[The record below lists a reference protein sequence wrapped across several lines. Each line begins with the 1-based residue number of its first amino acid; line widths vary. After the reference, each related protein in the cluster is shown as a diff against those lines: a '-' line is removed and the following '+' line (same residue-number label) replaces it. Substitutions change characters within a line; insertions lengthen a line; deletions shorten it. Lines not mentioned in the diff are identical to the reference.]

1 MQICF
6 EYATS
11 LYSMIFLLFK
21 CFSLIIL
28 LYFYIRKIQDLYKFP
43 DYSLAKIDLILIY
56 LSLLQLILFLLIL
69 IYNCYLFSILITI
82 NKFSQ
87 NLMIDLLL
95 IRYILIKYEKSIK
108 KIIEY
113 FPIIIL
119 IIDIIIFLLYISEA
133 HIFEI
138 NTKDTILN
146 LIISIFCF
154 LSNGIIGIMTYL
166 NKKRAQNMILEH
178 LNNSKTLSNIK
189 INNDDINNNIKEDL
203 ITDNKE
209 EKENEN
215 GFINTIYNK
224 NLNNLITI
232 IYVYFYILIP
242 FLISYFIDLFFYL
255 SNEGNINEERNDNIT
270 NNNNTNYMNNTNN
283 EFNKTEIYNNTCI
296 FSSNSD
302 SNKFNFI
309 NLIIYFGFFCLRDIF
324 PYLMIYLMFFY
335 YKKKNYHRPSF

>member
-1 MQICF
+1 MKKNRV
-6 EYATS
+6 
-11 LYSMIFLLFK
+11 LW
-21 CFSLIIL
+21 
-28 LYFYIRKIQDLYKFP
+28 
-43 DYSLAKIDLILIY
+43 
-56 LSLLQLILFLLIL
+56 
-69 IYNCYLFSILITI
+69 
-82 NKFSQ
+82 NKT
-87 NLMIDLLL
+87 
-95 IRYILIKYEKSIK
+95 
-108 KIIEY
+108 
-113 FPIIIL
+113 
-119 IIDIIIFLLYISEA
+119 LLYILENEELYRKNDM
-133 HIFEI
+133 HTYIHNLKIIKTKEI
-138 NTKDTILN
+138 QRNDE
-146 LIISIFCF
+146 
-154 LSNGIIGIMTYL
+154 IMTYL

-203 ITDNKE
+203 IITDNKE

-309 NLIIYFGFFCLRDIF
+309 NLIICFGFFCLRDIF